1 MAKID
6 TIVDASGYAKPA
18 IFIDV
23 EGDEWE
29 ETIDRSTTLVKEC
42 ELSAEEIVKKIAD
55 AGIVGLGGACF
66 PTQVKLC
73 PPPSFKAECVII
85 NAVECEPYLT
95 ADHQLMLEH
104 AEEIMVGVSILM
116 KAVKVNKAFIGI
128 ENNKPDAIEL
138 MTKVASSYAGIEV
151 VPLKV
156 KYPQG
161 GEKQLIDAIT
171 KRQVASG
178 ALPISTGAVVQ
189 NVGTAFA
196 VYEAVQKNKPLFERV
211 ITVTGKSVAKPS
223 NFLARIG
230 TPMKQL
236 IDACGGLPEDTGKVI
251 GGGPMM
257 GKALVNIEVPTAKGS
272 SGILIM
278 NQKEAKRGE
287 AQTCIRCAKCVS
299 ACPMGLEPY
308 LLGALSENGDFET
321 MEKERIMDCIECGS
335 VSLSPHVH
343 GGDSVQK
350 NMYGVL
356 IALIPAF
363 LVSLYFFGL
372 GALIVTATS
381 VAACLFFEWAIGKY
395 LMKKPTTTICDGSA
409 IITGVLLAFNL
420 PSNLPIWI
428 IILGALFAIGV
439 GKMSFGGLGCNPF
452 NPALAGRVFLLLSFP
467 VQMTSWPVVGQLTA
481 YTDATTGATPLAL
494 MKQAIHAA
502 DKSAAMD
509 ALNQIPDALSLLI
522 GQNGGCLGE
531 VSALALLIGLVYM
544 LWKKIITWHIPV
556 SILATVF
563 IFAGIMHLADPEKYV
578 SPILQL
584 LSGGLMLGAVFMAT
598 DYVTSPMSKKGMLIY
613 GVCIGLLTVVIR
625 LFGAYPE
632 GMSFAILIMNAF
644 TPLIN
649 TYCKPKRFGEVAKKK

>member
-1 MAKID
+1 M
-6 TIVDASGYAKPA
+6 
-18 IFIDV
+18 
-23 EGDEWE
+23 EN
-29 ETIDRSTTLVKEC
+29 
-42 ELSAEEIVKKIAD
+42 
-55 AGIVGLGGACF
+55 
-66 PTQVKLC
+66 KL
-73 PPPSFKAECVII
+73 I
-85 NAVECEPYLT
+85 
-95 ADHQLMLEH
+95 
-104 AEEIMVGVSILM
+104 
-116 KAVKVNKAFIGI
+116 
-128 ENNKPDAIEL
+128 
-138 MTKVASSYAGIEV
+138 
-151 VPLKV
+151 
-156 KYPQG
+156 
-161 GEKQLIDAIT
+161 
-171 KRQVASG
+171 
-178 ALPISTGAVVQ
+178 
-189 NVGTAFA
+189 
-196 VYEAVQKNKPLFERV
+196 
-211 ITVTGKSVAKPS
+211 
-223 NFLARIG
+223 
-230 TPMKQL
+230 
-236 IDACGGLPEDTGKVI
+236 
-251 GGGPMM
+251 
-257 GKALVNIEVPTAKGS
+257 
-272 SGILIM
+272 
-278 NQKEAKRGE
+278 
-287 AQTCIRCAKCVS
+287 
-299 ACPMGLEPY
+299 
-308 LLGALSENGDFET
+308 
-321 MEKERIMDCIECGS
+321 

-494 MKQAIHAA
+494 MKQAIYGDTAA
-502 DKSAAMD
+502 LS
-509 ALNQIPDALSLLI
+509 QIPDALTLLI

-563 IFAGIMHLADPEKYV
+563 VFAGIMHLADPEKYV
-578 SPILQL
+578 SPVLQL

-644 TPLIN
+644 TLLVLTGVTAISVALLAYVNELTKGPIAEANAKTLNEALKKVLPEFTNNPVAESDTIFSEKDGKKNVDFIVYPAKNGEELVGTAVEAKSMGFGGELKVLVGFNAEGKIYNYSLLAHTETPGLGSKADKWFGAYDPAKGEKAVSHEESTKSILGMNPGEAPLTVSKDGGAVDAITASTITSRAFLN
-649 TYCKPKRFGEVAKKK
+649 AVNAAYQAYKAEGGEVNGVTGASQKAKGADADAADAATGATIKVELTDSVSAK

>member
-1 MAKID
+1 M
-6 TIVDASGYAKPA
+6 
-18 IFIDV
+18 
-23 EGDEWE
+23 EN
-29 ETIDRSTTLVKEC
+29 
-42 ELSAEEIVKKIAD
+42 
-55 AGIVGLGGACF
+55 
-66 PTQVKLC
+66 KL
-73 PPPSFKAECVII
+73 I
-85 NAVECEPYLT
+85 
-95 ADHQLMLEH
+95 
-104 AEEIMVGVSILM
+104 
-116 KAVKVNKAFIGI
+116 
-128 ENNKPDAIEL
+128 
-138 MTKVASSYAGIEV
+138 
-151 VPLKV
+151 
-156 KYPQG
+156 
-161 GEKQLIDAIT
+161 
-171 KRQVASG
+171 
-178 ALPISTGAVVQ
+178 
-189 NVGTAFA
+189 
-196 VYEAVQKNKPLFERV
+196 
-211 ITVTGKSVAKPS
+211 
-223 NFLARIG
+223 
-230 TPMKQL
+230 
-236 IDACGGLPEDTGKVI
+236 
-251 GGGPMM
+251 
-257 GKALVNIEVPTAKGS
+257 
-272 SGILIM
+272 
-278 NQKEAKRGE
+278 
-287 AQTCIRCAKCVS
+287 
-299 ACPMGLEPY
+299 
-308 LLGALSENGDFET
+308 
-321 MEKERIMDCIECGS
+321 

-494 MKQAIHAA
+494 MKQAIYGDTAA
-502 DKSAAMD
+502 LS
-509 ALNQIPDALSLLI
+509 QIPDALTLLI

-563 IFAGIMHLADPEKYV
+563 VFAGIMHLADPEKYV
-578 SPILQL
+578 SPVLQL

-649 TYCKPKRFGEVAKKK
+649 TYCKPKRFGEDCYFRCVAGLCK